1 MAEIIVKY
9 DDKVIERV
17 VIDKRRI
24 SIGRTKENDIVLEN
38 RGVSRRH
45 AVIEFND
52 SGAVVIDNESLNG
65 IFLNDRRVTEE
76 VLRENDEITIGKYS
90 LIFHS
95 QETEEPGS
103 DIGYDGTMILN
114 TKKQKHRIQQDAKDK
129 ETVRVVGGTALVGEA
144 NAEFKEFLLER
155 EVTTIGKAQFVHIK
169 AKGFFLSGI
178 QAKIVKEGAVYSIV
192 SIGRKGKTRVN
203 GEAVETCLL
212 RNGDLIQV
220 GKSTFRFVESKR

>member
-103 DIGYDGTMILN
+103 EVGYDGTMILN

>member
-169 AKGFFLSGI
+169 ARGFFLSGI

>member
-17 VIDKRRI
+17 VIDKRRV

-38 RGVSRRH
+38 RGVSRKH

-52 SGAVVIDNESLNG
+52 SGAVLIDNESLNG

-76 VLRENDEITIGKYS
+76 ALRENDEITIGKYC
-90 LIFHS
+90 LIFHA
-95 QETEEPGS
+95 QETEESVS
-103 DIGYDGTMILN
+103 DAGYDGTMILN
-114 TKKQKHRIQQDAKDK
+114 TKKQKQRLQQDAKDK

-144 NAEFKEFLLER
+144 HTDFREFLLER
-155 EVTTIGKAQFVHIK
+155 EVTTIGKAKFVHIK
-169 AKGFFLSGI
+169 AKGMFLSGM

-192 SIGRKGKTRVN
+192 NIGRKGKTKVN
-203 GEAVETCLL
+203 GEAVDSALL
-212 RNGDLIQV
+212 RNGDLVQV
-220 GKSTFRFVESKR
+220 GKSIFRFVESKR

>member
-103 DIGYDGTMILN
+103 DVGYDGTMILN
-114 TKKQKHRIQQDAKDK
+114 TKKQKQRIQRDAKDK

>member
-103 DIGYDGTMILN
+103 DVGYDGTMILN
-114 TKKQKHRIQQDAKDK
+114 TKKQKQRIQQDVKDK

-169 AKGFFLSGI
+169 ARGFFLSGI

>member
-114 TKKQKHRIQQDAKDK
+114 TKKQKNRIQQDAKDK

-169 AKGFFLSGI
+169 ARGFFLSGI